1 MSTQITCPHCKK
13 DFALGEVEAEE
24 FKKELQQKM
33 TVFVKQ
39 KEVEYQQKFADFEKQ
54 KTLIQNEAFQKATS
68 EMEVKLKAAQEEA
81 KTKSMQLQDLQKKE
95 LDLLREK
102 NELEQK
108 ARNIDIEIEK
118 RILEDRKKIEQE
130 TIQRESQLFDM
141 KLREKDIQM
150 ESMKK
155 TIEELKRKSEQ
166 GSMQIQGEA
175 GEQML
180 EELLKEHFPFDVITE
195 VGKGVEGADCI
206 QIVHN
211 HTGQECGRIIFESK
225 RTKTFQSAW
234 VTKLKN
240 DMRQK
245 QADVAILVT
254 QTYPKEMKCFGEKE
268 GIWICSF
275 QEVIA
280 LTTAL
285 RQTILR
291 ISDTKKS
298 EENKGEKMH
307 MLYGYLTGNEF
318 RQQIETIVE
327 GFMTMKNCIT
337 KERIQMEKIWKEREK
352 QLERVLI
359 STSGMYGSIK
369 GIAGSSIGNIPLL
382 EDDTEEED
390 EETTKL
396 LFK

>member
-33 TVFVKQ
+33 IDYKKQ
-39 KEVEYQQKFADFEKQ
+39 KDVELQQKLADFEKQ
-54 KTLIQNEAFQKATS
+54 KTVIQNEAFQKASS

-81 KTKSMQLQDLQKKE
+81 KIKSMQLQDLQRKE

-102 NELEQK
+102 NDLEQK

-150 ESMKK
+150 DSMKK

-180 EELLKEHFPFDVITE
+180 EELLKEHFPFDMITE

-206 QIVHN
+206 QVVHN
-211 HTGQECGRIIFESK
+211 HTGHKCGSIIFESK
-225 RTKTFQSAW
+225 RTKTFQNVW
-234 VTKLKN
+234 VEKLKN

-254 QTYPKEMKCFGEKE
+254 QCYPKEMKCFGEKE

-298 EENKGEKMH
+298 EENKGEKMQ
-307 MLYGYLTGNEF
+307 MLYTYLTGTEF

-327 GFMTMKNCIT
+327 GFMSMKNCIS

-382 EDDTEEED
+382 EDDVEEED

>member
-33 TVFVKQ
+33 IDYKKQ
-39 KEVEYQQKFADFEKQ
+39 KDVELQQKLVDFEKQ
-54 KTLIQNEAFQKATS
+54 KTVIQNEAFQKASS

-81 KTKSMQLQDLQKKE
+81 KIKSMQLQDLQRKE

-102 NELEQK
+102 NDLEQK

-150 ESMKK
+150 DSMKK

-180 EELLKEHFPFDVITE
+180 EELLKEHFPFDIITE

-206 QIVHN
+206 QVVHN
-211 HTGQECGRIIFESK
+211 HTGHKCGSIIFESK
-225 RTKTFQSAW
+225 RTKAFQNVW
-234 VTKLKN
+234 VEKLKN

-254 QTYPKEMKCFGEKE
+254 QCYPKEMKCFGEKE

-298 EENKGEKMH
+298 EENKGEKMQ
-307 MLYGYLTGNEF
+307 MLYTYLTGTEF

-327 GFMTMKNCIT
+327 GFMSMKNCIS

-382 EDDTEEED
+382 EDDMEEED

>member
-33 TVFVKQ
+33 IDYKKQ
-39 KEVEYQQKFADFEKQ
+39 KDVELQQKLADFEKQ
-54 KTLIQNEAFQKATS
+54 KTVIQNEAFQKASS

-81 KTKSMQLQDLQKKE
+81 KIKSMQLQDLQRKE

-102 NELEQK
+102 NDLEQK

-130 TIQRESQLFDM
+130 TILRESQLFDM

-150 ESMKK
+150 DSMKK

-180 EELLKEHFPFDVITE
+180 EELLKEHFPFDMITE

-206 QIVHN
+206 QVVHN
-211 HTGQECGRIIFESK
+211 HTGHKCGSIIFESK
-225 RTKTFQSAW
+225 RTKTFQNVW
-234 VTKLKN
+234 VEKLKN

-254 QTYPKEMKCFGEKE
+254 QCYPKEMKCFGEKE

-298 EENKGEKMH
+298 EENKGEKMQ
-307 MLYGYLTGNEF
+307 MLYTYLTGTEF

-327 GFMTMKNCIT
+327 GFMSMKNCIS

-382 EDDTEEED
+382 EDDVEEED

>member
-33 TVFVKQ
+33 IDYKKQ
-39 KEVEYQQKFADFEKQ
+39 KDVELQQKLADFEKQ
-54 KTLIQNEAFQKATS
+54 KTVIQNEAFQKASS

-81 KTKSMQLQDLQKKE
+81 KIKSMQLQDLQRKE

-102 NELEQK
+102 NDLEQK

-150 ESMKK
+150 DSMKK

-180 EELLKEHFPFDVITE
+180 EELLKEHFPFDMITE

-206 QIVHN
+206 QEVHN
-211 HTGQECGRIIFESK
+211 HTGHKCGSIIFESK
-225 RTKTFQSAW
+225 RTKTFQNVW
-234 VTKLKN
+234 VEKLKN

-254 QTYPKEMKCFGEKE
+254 QCYPKEMKCFGEKE

-298 EENKGEKMH
+298 EENKGEKMQ
-307 MLYGYLTGNEF
+307 MLYTYLTGTEF

-327 GFMTMKNCIT
+327 GFMSMKNGIS
-337 KERIQMEKIWKEREK
+337 KERIQMEKIWKEGEK

-382 EDDTEEED
+382 EDDMEEED